1 MNLALQK
8 LVAISAI
15 GFALL
20 WLHNPLLG
28 NDATDETVP
37 NAGQQQRVSFWIDL
51 YRGEPLTF
59 GTMLEDLAEAQ
70 VVYVGERHRIVRHH
84 EVQARLVKELAAKDI
99 PLVVGLEQLETFQQP
114 IVDRFNRGELD
125 FDQLAKEAAWGKRW
139 NNYEQYRPILEA
151 AQKAGAPVLALNARA
166 EVVRKV
172 FRGGG
177 VDKLAKEDR
186 SQLPKKM
193 QLDDPTYTKLLR
205 MILMVHMAVE
215 EDTLRAMA
223 EAQISRD
230 ETMAQTI
237 ADFLK
242 SKRGKGRTAI
252 VICGSGHV
260 NYGLGIPDRIRSRM
274 PGVQDRII
282 IMSESGDVELTP
294 EEQAQAR
301 EVHISHEQLKSLGR
315 QYADYLYVTSLKEE
329 EDSTGE
335 KSKEKADD

>member
-1 MNLALQK
+1 MSEK
-8 LVAISAI
+8 
-15 GFALL
+15 GT
-20 WLHNPLLG
+20 
-28 NDATDETVP
+28 DAD
-37 NAGQQQRVSFWIDL
+37 QRQRISFWIDL
-51 YRGEPLTF
+51 HRGEPLTF

-70 VVYVGERHRIVRHH
+70 VIYVGERHRIPRHH
-84 EVQARLVKELAAKDI
+84 EVQARIVEELAAKGV

-114 IVDRFNRGELD
+114 VVDRFNRGEID
-125 FDQLAKEAAWGKRW
+125 FDQLAEVADWGKRW
-139 NNYEQYRPILEA
+139 NNYRQYRAILEA

-177 VDKLAKEDR
+177 VDELAQEDR
-186 SQLPKKM
+186 EQLPKEM
-193 QLDDPTYTKLLR
+193 RLDDPTYTKLLR

-230 ETMAQTI
+230 ETMAETVT
-237 ADFLK
+237 DFLK
-242 SKRGKGRTAI
+242 SKQGKGRTAI

-260 NYGLGIPDRIRSRM
+260 NYGLGIPDRVRGRM
-274 PGVQDRII
+274 PDSKDRII
-282 IMSESGDVELTP
+282 IMSESGDIELTP

-315 QYADYLYVTSLKEE
+315 QYADYLYVTSLKEDNASADE
-329 EDSTGE
+329 ESE
-335 KSKEKADD
+335 